1 MLNASQRAASPDPSL
16 TAVAVGAAATNW
28 SGRGGLAALDGAPKP
43 AERRRRSSP
52 RLNLEMSS
60 STTSP
65 KTFAEDCRK
74 RFLLADADMSGTL
87 DKTEVRTLVRA
98 LGFGLISDE
107 YLAGCWDVFD
117 ANGDGV
123 LDLQEVQEM
132 VQVLLAK

>member
-1 MLNASQRAASPDPSL
+1 M
-16 TAVAVGAAATNW
+16 
-28 SGRGGLAALDGAPKP
+28 
-43 AERRRRSSP
+43 
-52 RLNLEMSS
+52 NLEMSS
-60 STTSP
+60 NTTSP
-65 KTFAEDCRK
+65 STFAEDCRK

-132 VQVLLAK
+132 VQVLLAEGTQGMNLKSKVHGKAEKAKNAKKAKAEKAEAGKAEAEPPGAAA